1 MSFDISKIDTQD
13 VVNAIKI
20 LRISTNVVNKYLKC
34 ADTQHF
40 CRS

>member
-13 VVNAIKI
+13 VVNAIKM
-20 LRISTNVVNKYLKC
+20 LRISTNVLINILS
-34 ADTQHF
+34 ALIRNIF